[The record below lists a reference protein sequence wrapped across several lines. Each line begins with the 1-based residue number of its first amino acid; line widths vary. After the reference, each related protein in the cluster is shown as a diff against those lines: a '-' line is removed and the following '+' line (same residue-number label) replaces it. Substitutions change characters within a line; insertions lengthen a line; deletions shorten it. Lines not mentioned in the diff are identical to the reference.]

1 MRCVRSCKWCRY
13 RRVSC
18 QLVLKSGSHVGS
30 NRIIVIML
38 FRLRMTV
45 DHAIKA
51 YTRLSKDIFSRK
63 VLFSQMRTNAS
74 LLEHGITRIIH
85 LTLGVDESQA
95 QKINMEDDRAPKWR
109 VVQLQFKISTDN
121 FIVSLV
127 P

>member
-1 MRCVRSCKWCRY
+1 
-13 RRVSC
+13 
-18 QLVLKSGSHVGS
+18 
-30 NRIIVIML
+30 
-38 FRLRMTV
+38 MTV